1 MKRMRWIV
9 LAAAVA
15 VVVSGCGDTKELLGQ
30 GKRPPDEFAVYSRA
44 PLSLPPDYAL
54 RPPAPGTSR
63 PQNVMPRD
71 TAKQVL
77 LGEQFNTQAGGAS
90 SAEVVG
96 VSPGTQV
103 LLERTGALDAD
114 PEIRTQVNIETS
126 ILAEEDQ
133 SFTERLMFWGTP
145 TEYGIVVDP
154 VQEARRIHENQ
165 ALGQPITEGET
176 PTIERKRRALL
187 EGIFD

>member
-1 MKRMRWIV
+1 MKRMRWTV
-9 LAAAVA
+9 LGAAVA
-15 VVVSGCGDTKELLGQ
+15 MAVGGCSDTKDMLGL

-54 RPPAPGTSR
+54 RPPAPGTER

-71 TAKQVL
+71 TARQALV
-77 LGEQFNTQAGGAS
+77 GDQFNTQGGGTS
-90 SAEVVG
+90 TVDLVD

-103 LLERTGALDAD
+103 LLEKTGALTVD
-114 PEIRTQVNIETS
+114 PEIRTQVNAETS
-126 ILAEEDQ
+126 ILAEQDQ

-145 TEYGIVVDP
+145 TEYGVVVDP
-154 VQEARRIHENQ
+154 AQETRRIQENQ
-165 ALGQPITEGET
+165 ALGQPITQGPT

-187 EGIFD
+187 EGIF

>member
-54 RPPAPGTSR
+54 RPPAPGTAR
-63 PQNVMPRD
+63 PQNVMPRN
-71 TAKQVL
+71 TAKQAL

-90 SAEVVG
+90 SVDVVG

-114 PEIRTQVNIETS
+114 PEIRTQVNSETS

-145 TEYGIVVDP
+145 TEYGTVVDP
-154 VQEARRIHENQ
+154 AQEARRIHENQ

-187 EGIFD
+187 EGIFN